1 MNKPFID
8 TRLEIRSV
16 TEISGWGVFSREH
29 IHAGEIIEI
38 STVVVYPRK
47 LMEVAI
53 WACQAEGI
61 SDADLKLD
69 QYSINWQ
76 AQGAVMLGWASI
88 YNHSDNPNVKFI
100 ADYELNLI
108 GIQAIKNIDANSQ
121 ILVSYGEHWFNQ
133 KPYVK
138 KVEF

>member
-1 MNKPFID
+1 
-8 TRLEIRSV
+8 
-16 TEISGWGVFSREH
+16 
-29 IHAGEIIEI
+29 
-38 STVVVYPRK
+38 
-47 LMEVAI
+47 
-53 WACQAEGI
+53 
-61 SDADLKLD
+61 
-69 QYSINWQ
+69 
-76 AQGAVMLGWASI
+76 MLGWASI

-108 GIQAIKNIDANSQ
+108 GIQATRNIDANSQ

>member
-8 TRLEIRSV
+8 PRLEIRFV
-16 TEISGWGVFSREH
+16 AEISGWGVFAKET
-29 IHAGEIIEI
+29 IYAGEIIEI
-38 STVVVYPRK
+38 SPVIVYPRK

-61 SDADLKLD
+61 ANEELKLD

-76 AQGAVMLGWASI
+76 AQGSVMLGWASI
-88 YNHSDNPNVKFI
+88 YNHSDNPNIKFI
-100 ADYELNLI
+100 ADYKLNLI
-108 GIQAIKNIDANSQ
+108 GVQVTKNVEADTQ
-121 ILVSYGEHWFNQ
+121 MLVSYGEHWFNQ

>member
-8 TRLEIRSV
+8 PRLGIRFIA
-16 TEISGWGVFSREH
+16 EISGWGVFTKET
-29 IHAGEIIEI
+29 IYAGEIIEI
-38 STVVVYPRK
+38 APVIVYPRK

-61 SDADLKLD
+61 TDGELKID

-88 YNHSDNPNVKFI
+88 YNHSDNPNAKFI
-100 ADYELNLI
+100 ADYELNII
-108 GIQAIKNIDANSQ
+108 GIQATRNIEEDEQ
-121 ILVSYGEHWFNQ
+121 ILVSYGEHWFVQ

-138 KVEF
+138 KVDF

>member
-76 AQGAVMLGWASI
+76 TQGAVMLGWASI

-108 GIQAIKNIDANSQ
+108 GIQATKNIDANSQ